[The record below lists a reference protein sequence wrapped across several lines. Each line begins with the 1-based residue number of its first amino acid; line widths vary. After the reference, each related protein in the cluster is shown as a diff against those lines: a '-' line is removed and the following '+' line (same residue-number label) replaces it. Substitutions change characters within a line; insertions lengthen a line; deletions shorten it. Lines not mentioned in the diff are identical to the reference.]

1 MAAPVLR
8 KNDEIFVQ
16 RNIPKNEI
24 GESPYHEVSCGC
36 INVIKLIK
44 TNFSLNFYWKIIYLL
59 RIFATRFSKIIIII
73 IIIIK
78 HI

>member
-1 MAAPVLR
+1 MAASVLR

-24 GESPYHEVSCGC
+24 GELRYYEVSCGC

-44 TNFSLNFYWKIIYLL
+44 TNFSLNFY
-59 RIFATRFSKIIIII
+59 
-73 IIIIK
+73 
-78 HI
+78 